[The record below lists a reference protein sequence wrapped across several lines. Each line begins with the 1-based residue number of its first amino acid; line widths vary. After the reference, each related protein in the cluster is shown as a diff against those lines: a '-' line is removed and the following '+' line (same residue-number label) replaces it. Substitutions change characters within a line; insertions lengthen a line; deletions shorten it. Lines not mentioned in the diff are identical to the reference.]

1 MNFKDF
7 YTVNENVNKFDIGWQ
22 VVRTD
27 ARDLKDVP
35 EKISFV
41 LQFLNSHPTKENYGR
56 VHNWLRM
63 TKLGYKSEPEK
74 AQKFENALDQIENN
88 KEKYSSEGSSE
99 GDLSSISNDKL
110 KKVYKDLKK
119 RKYGFQ
125 IKTVPKAHTEFLN
138 KLETELGKRRIEI

>member
-99 GDLSSISNDKL
+99 GDLSSISNEKL

>member
-74 AQKFENALDQIENN
+74 SQKFENALDQIENN

-99 GDLSSISNDKL
+99 GDLSSISNEKL

>member
-27 ARDLKDVP
+27 ARDIKDVP
-35 EKISFV
+35 KKISFV
-41 LQFLNSHPTKENYGR
+41 LHFLNSHPTKENYGR

-63 TKLGYKSEPEK
+63 AKLGYKSEPEK
-74 AQKFENALDQIENN
+74 AQDFEHALDQIENH
-88 KEKYSSEGSSE
+88 KEKYSSEETSE

-110 KKVYKDLKK
+110 QKVYKDLKK

-125 IKTVPKAHTEFLN
+125 IKTVPKAHTEFLH
-138 KLETELGKRRIEI
+138 KLEKELSKRKI